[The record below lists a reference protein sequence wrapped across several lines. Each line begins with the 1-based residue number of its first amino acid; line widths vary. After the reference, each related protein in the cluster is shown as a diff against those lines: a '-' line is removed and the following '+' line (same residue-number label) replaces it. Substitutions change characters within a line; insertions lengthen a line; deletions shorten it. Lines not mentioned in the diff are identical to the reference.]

1 MYGLNRFNNYFIET
15 VQEIYK
21 EQGVNINSKHI
32 EMILRQMTNIIN
44 ISDPGDSTLSI
55 NNNYS
60 WQDFARINRYVNLLG
75 GRLAV
80 GRRKIIGVTK
90 SCMNKSSIFIINSII
105 NGSIKPVI
113 KAILSG
119 IDYRVTNIK
128 DRIILG
134 KLPLIGTGFIMNKWY
149 RDKELISII
158 RY

>member
-1 MYGLNRFNNYFIET
+1 
-15 VQEIYK
+15 
-21 EQGVNINSKHI
+21 
-32 EMILRQMTNIIN
+32 
-44 ISDPGDSTLSI
+44 
-55 NNNYS
+55 
-60 WQDFARINRYVNLLG
+60 
-75 GRLAV
+75 
-80 GRRKIIGVTK
+80 
-90 SCMNKSSIFIINSII
+90 MNKSSIFIINSII